1 LLTPAQDAT
10 AQLIRLKRRFER
22 ERSARLEAEVI
33 AERGLRELYEKTE
46 QLELLGAIAVAANE
60 STSIDDALR
69 FALTAICQSI
79 GWSLGHAYIATH
91 TGSIAR
97 LAPTTLWHDP
107 NNERTQIFHRATEA
121 TEFPLDVGLPG
132 RVLASAE
139 PAWIVDIASDGNF
152 PRMQAA
158 LAAGIR
164 SAFAFPV
171 LAGSEVVAVLEFFTD
186 RPTPRNDFL
195 LHLMGQIGTQL
206 GRVVERTRAENQL
219 IHDASHDPLTK
230 LPNRTLFLDR
240 LTRAIARYRRHPDAL
255 FAVLFVDL
263 DRFKLVND
271 SLGHHAGDD
280 LIIQM
285 SGRLAASLRSNDT
298 VSRAS
303 DTRSDTGSEVRRNT
317 RSEVSMDDELA
328 TLARLGGDEFTI
340 LLDDL
345 SDLSDA
351 VRVADR
357 ILQTLTLPF
366 SIDGH
371 EVYVSASIGIA
382 WSATGYTAA
391 DEVLH
396 DADLAMYRAKTL
408 GKARY
413 EIYDQ
418 NMFAMAINRLDVE
431 TNLRRA
437 LQRNEFELH
446 YQPIL
451 ALSSNTLVG
460 FEALVRWRK
469 SPTELVYP
477 DEFIGVAEDTG
488 LILFIDTWVLR
499 EACRTMHQWHQ
510 EFPRPEPLSI
520 SVNLSARQFAR
531 PDLVQ
536 QIRQILAETEI
547 DPRSVR
553 LEITESVSMADSER
567 TVTVLS
573 ELKQLGVRFSIDD
586 FGTGFSSLSYLHR
599 FPLDLLKIDRS
610 FVSRMALDKDSLA
623 IIQTIL
629 SLARNLGMEVV
640 AEGTETEAHVAQLAS
655 LDCEY
660 GQGYFFSRPLQPE
673 AARTLLQTP

>member
-1 LLTPAQDAT
+1 VLTAT
-10 AQLIRLKRRFER
+10 RDHEDELSKLRRRFER
-22 ERSARLEAEVI
+22 ERNARLQAETI
-33 AERGLRELYEKTE
+33 AERGLRELYEKKE
-46 QLELLGAIAVAANE
+46 QLQLLGTIAVAAN
-60 STSIDDALR
+60 SSDSIDDVLQ
-69 FALTAICQSI
+69 FALVTICQSI
-79 GWSLGHAYIATH
+79 GWALGHAYLATR
-91 TGSIAR
+91 TDTATR
-97 LAPTTLWHDP
+97 LTPTTLWHAP
-107 NNERTQIFHRATEA
+107 NAERTRAFRRATE
-121 TEFPLDVGLPG
+121 TMEFRSHMGLPG

-139 PAWIVDIASDGNF
+139 PAWIADVALDGNF
-152 PRMQAA
+152 FRAQTA
-158 LAAGIR
+158 LQGGLR

-171 LAGSEVVAVLEFFTD
+171 LAGAEVVAVLEFFAD
-186 RPTPRNDFL
+186 RVIPRDDFL
-195 LHLMGQIGTQL
+195 LHLMGQIGAQL
-206 GRVVERTRAENQL
+206 GRVVERRRAEDQL

-240 LTRAIARYRRHPDAL
+240 LTRAIARHQRHPEAGFAIL
-255 FAVLFVDL
+255 FIDL

-280 LIIQM
+280 LIMQM
-285 SGRLAASLRSNDT
+285 STRLSASLHTGDA
-298 VSRAS
+298 VSRVSETKPA
-303 DTRSDTGSEVRRNT
+303 SEVKQG
-317 RSEVSMDDELA
+317 ELA

-340 LLDDL
+340 LLEDL
-345 SDLSDA
+345 ADLSDA

-357 ILQTLTLPF
+357 IQHALALPF
-366 SIDGH
+366 TIEGH
-371 EVYVSASIGIA
+371 EIYVSASIGIT
-382 WSATGYTAA
+382 WSAIGYATADA
-391 DEVLH
+391 VLH

-413 EIYDQ
+413 AIYDR
-418 NMFAMAINRLDVE
+418 NMFAMAINRLDLE

-446 YQPIL
+446 YQPIM
-451 ALSSNTLVG
+451 ALRSTKLVG

-477 DEFIGVAEDTG
+477 DEFISVAEDTG

-499 EACRTMHQWHQ
+499 EACRTMRQWHR
-510 EFPRPEPLSI
+510 EFPSPEPLSI

-531 PDLVQ
+531 PDLVR

-553 LEITESVSMADSER
+553 LEITESVSMADSDR
-567 TVTVLS
+567 TVMILS
-573 ELKQLGVRFSIDD
+573 ELKELGVRFSIDD

-610 FVSRMALDKDSLA
+610 FVSRMALDKDSLS

-660 GQGYFFSRPLQPE
+660 GQGYFFSRPLHLT
-673 AARTLLQTP
+673 AARALLESQPRP

>member
-1 LLTPAQDAT
+1 VLAPGADA
-10 AQLIRLKRRFER
+10 AELNRLKRRFER

-33 AERGLRELYEKTE
+33 AERGLRELYEKKE

-60 STSIDDALR
+60 STSIDDVLRLAL
-69 FALTAICQSI
+69 ATICKSI
-79 GWSLGHAYIATH
+79 GWSLGHAYVT
-91 TGSIAR
+91 TRTDTVTR
-97 LAPTTLWHDP
+97 LTPTTLWHDP
-107 NNERTQIFHRATEA
+107 NGDHTQAFHRATET
-121 TEFPLDVGLPG
+121 TEFNMHVGLPG
-132 RVLASAE
+132 RVLASGE
-139 PAWIVDIASDGNF
+139 PAWIVDIAVDGNF

-158 LAAGIR
+158 LAGGIK
-164 SAFAFPV
+164 SGFAFPV
-171 LAGSEVVAVLEFFTD
+171 LTGTEVVAVLEFFID
-186 RPTPRNDFL
+186 RVTPRNDFL
-195 LHLMGQIGTQL
+195 LHLMGQIGAQL
-206 GRVVERTRAENQL
+206 GRVVERRRAEDQL

-240 LTRAIARYRRHPDAL
+240 LTRAIARARRHPNAL

-263 DRFKLVND
+263 DRFKLIND
-271 SLGHHAGDD
+271 SLGHHAGDA

-285 SGRLAASLRSNDT
+285 AARLAASLRT
-298 VSRAS
+298 VDSISRA
-303 DTRSDTGSEVRRNT
+303 RSPESSPGV
-317 RSEVSMDDELA
+317 DELA

-345 SDLSDA
+345 RDLSDA
-351 VRVADR
+351 VRVAER
-357 ILQTLTLPF
+357 IQQTLAAPF
-366 SIDGH
+366 AIDGH

-382 WSATGYTAA
+382 WSATGYNTAG
-391 DEVLH
+391 EVLH
-396 DADLAMYRAKTL
+396 HADLAMYRAKTL

-437 LQRNEFELH
+437 LQRDEFELH
-446 YQPIL
+446 YQPIM
-451 ALSSNTLVG
+451 ALNANRLVG

-477 DEFIGVAEDTG
+477 DEFISIAEDTG

-510 EFPRPEPLSI
+510 EFPTPSPLTI

-536 QIRQILAETEI
+536 QIRQILAETGI
-547 DPRSVR
+547 DPRAVR
-553 LEITESVSMADSER
+553 LEITESVSMADSGR

-573 ELKQLGVRFSIDD
+573 ELKKLGVRFSIDD

-610 FVSRMALDKDSLA
+610 FVSRMALDNDSLS

-640 AEGTETEAHVAQLAS
+640 AEGTETADHVAQLTA
-655 LDCEY
+655 LHCEY
-660 GQGYFFSRPLQPE
+660 GQGYFFSRPLQLQS
-673 AARTLLQTP
+673 ARALLESTLRP